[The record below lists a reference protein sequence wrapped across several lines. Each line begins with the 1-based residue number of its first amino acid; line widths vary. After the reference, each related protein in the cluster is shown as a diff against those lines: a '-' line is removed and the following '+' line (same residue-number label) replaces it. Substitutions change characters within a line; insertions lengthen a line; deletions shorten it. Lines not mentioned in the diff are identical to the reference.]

1 MRRTLPQKIA
11 HYARLSAATVAALAA
26 GRFAFVAA
34 VAALAIEE
42 QPTAPAAQPASS
54 GRQRTPSSAE
64 PPSAASA
71 APAATA
77 APGAPIQVQ
86 LLVNVGNERAEVF
99 VDGSKVGS
107 SPFVG
112 TISCKAG
119 AKVDIE
125 VVITKGVVYGYERT
139 CQPGPMRVD
148 AAP

>member
-1 MRRTLPQKIA
+1 MKRTLPQKLA
-11 HYARLSAATVAALAA
+11 HGARLVAAAVATLAA
-26 GRFAFVAA
+26 GRFAFVA
-34 VAALAIEE
+34 VDAAFATEDR
-42 QPTAPAAQPASS
+42 PPAPAVQPASS
-54 GRQRTPSSAE
+54 GRQRVPSSAE
-64 PPSAASA
+64 PPRVAS
-71 APAATA
+71 A

-86 LLVNVGNERAEVF
+86 LLVNVGTERAEVF

-139 CQPGPMRVD
+139 CEPGPMRVD

>member
-11 HYARLSAATVAALAA
+11 HYARVSAAVVGALAA
-26 GRFAFVAA
+26 GRFAFVA
-34 VAALAIEE
+34 VDAALAMEAP
-42 QPTAPAAQPASS
+42 PTAPAAQPASS
-54 GRQRTPSSAE
+54 GRQRAPSSAE
-64 PPSAASA
+64 PPRAASA
-71 APAATA
+71 APAA

-99 VDGSKVGS
+99 VDGNKVGS

-112 TISCKAG
+112 TISCKSG
-119 AKVDIE
+119 AKVEIE

-139 CQPGPMRVD
+139 CEPGPMRVD